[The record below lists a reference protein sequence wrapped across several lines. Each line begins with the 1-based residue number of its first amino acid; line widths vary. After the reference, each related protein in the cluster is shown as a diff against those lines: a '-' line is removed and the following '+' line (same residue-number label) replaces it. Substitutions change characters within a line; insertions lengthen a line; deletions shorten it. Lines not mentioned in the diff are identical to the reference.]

1 MSAGDDISGE
11 ARPRLPRGV
20 RLRADE
26 ARGGHVLL
34 APERVVR
41 ADPVAVAILERCDGT
56 RTLNQLVDELCAAYK
71 GDRGRGSRPMCAAP
85 PGAPGSADLAAKRM
99 LDL

>member
-1 MSAGDDISGE
+1 MSAGEEISGE

-20 RLRADE
+20 RLKFDE
-26 ARGGHVLL
+26 ARGGTVLL

-41 ADPVAVAILERCDGT
+41 ADAVAVAILERCDGT
-56 RTLNQLVDELCAAYK
+56 RTLNKLVEELCEVYK
-71 GDRGRGSRPMCAAP
+71 GDAKRIEADVRALL
-85 PGAPGSADLAAKRM
+85 ADLAAKRM